1 MFTMHY
7 NTNWTIMD
15 VPLPYAL
22 SFQDAASV
30 NATGLQ
36 ILHDTIMFYLIV
48 ILIVVSYIGIRFL
61 IYFSTKETH
70 NGVLNRSLID
80 RHSIHGQV
88 LELCWTITPAIIL
101 IMIALPSFRLL
112 YLADEILD
120 PTISVKAIG
129 RQWYWTYEYTDY
141 VSDLEPIVFDS
152 YIVPDS
158 DLENGD
164 LRLLEVDA
172 PLVLPI
178 DTHIRLLTTSTD
190 VIHSLGVPSLGLKA
204 DCIPGRLN
212 QVSLYINRSS
222 KFYGMCSELC
232 GTGHAQMPI
241 IIAATSTENYIDW
254 LMSQ

>member
-1 MFTMHY
+1 MKFLQF
-7 NTNWTIMD
+7 NLMD
-15 VPLPYAL
+15 IPLPYGL
-22 SFQDAASV
+22 GFQDAATV
-30 NATGLQ
+30 NAVGLH

-48 ILIVVSYIGIRFL
+48 IFIVVSYIGIRFL
-61 IYFSTKETH
+61 IYFSTKNTN
-70 NGVLNRSLID
+70 NGIITRSLID
-80 RHSIHGQV
+80 RHSIHGQI

-101 IMIALPSFRLL
+101 VMIALPSFRLL

-152 YIVPDS
+152 YLIPDN
-158 DLENGD
+158 DLDNGA
-164 LRLLEVDA
+164 LRLLEVDS

-178 DTHIRLLTTSTD
+178 DTHIRLLTTSSD

-222 KFYGMCSELC
+222 RFYGQCSELC
-232 GTGHAQMPI
+232 GVNHAMMPI
-241 IIAATSTENYIDW
+241 VVEATSTDNYIEW
-254 LMSQ
+254 LLAQ